1 MISFR
6 ARINNNIPGKKQ
18 RHSASD
24 ENKTPE
30 MTENGVWPKNTVL
43 ITGDSMLTNINE
55 RTLSKNFNTKV
66 RSFPGAR
73 VSDMFDYLKPLLRK
87 NPGKIILVIGAND
100 VERNSAQT
108 IMSEIR
114 ALTKFIHE
122 SIPHC
127 HVVISEIFKRT
138 DKRNLNG
145 TINEYNKM
153 LKTMKCD
160 TLRQQNIT
168 LDHLGKRGFHLNFS
182 GSKRLA
188 KNIIE
193 KIRTFPL

>member
-1 MISFR
+1 MISSR
-6 ARINNNIPGKKQ
+6 AKINDNIPGKKQ
-18 RHSASD
+18 RPSASD
-24 ENKTPE
+24 ESKTPE

-43 ITGDSMLTNINE
+43 ITGDSMLT
-55 RTLSKNFNTKV
+55 KF

-87 NPGKIILVIGAND
+87 KPGKIILVIGAKD

-114 ALTKFIHE
+114 ALTQFIHE

-138 DKRNLNG
+138 DKKNLNG

-153 LKTMKCD
+153 LKTINCD

-168 LDHLGKRGFHLNFS
+168 LDHLGKRGFYLNFS

-188 KNIIE
+188 TNIIE

>member
-1 MISFR
+1 MISSR
-6 ARINNNIPGKKQ
+6 ARINDNIPGIKQ

-43 ITGDSMLTNINE
+43 ITGDSILRNINE

-87 NPGKIILVIGAND
+87 KPGKIILVIGAYD

-122 SIPHC
+122 STPHC

-153 LKTMKCD
+153 LKTMNCD

-182 GSKRLA
+182 GGKRLA